1 MTVLAQ
7 TIVDAYDRG
16 LIDDD
21 SCADAL
27 SDLTVSGV
35 DQVLAY
41 LGISDPDVLRA
52 KRDDKIQAVLRAL
65 RSRRHGSDL
74 PDITNAAA
82 ALAGSGTPAG
92 STKATGRGASAPAA
106 SATTQPHRRGTGVT
120 QARDPFPVLL
130 GQERKPVAGDLL
142 SNVIRARSKAISF
155 DRYRA
160 AIDEAIGC
168 GDPKHDHEQDQ
179 SHSRKPGQC
188 REFIG
193 TDTFELIKKKTFD
206 FLRCHCDLQYL
217 VDEQLVDV
225 DSSALTPDELVDK
238 LEQDIYVDPAKKNW
252 LRYFDRIAKAL
263 LGLHDVPDSS
273 FFGKDQCAGLIESVL
288 HGDCAIELI
297 WSYWHEEAMLVQTMQ
312 AISFR
317 FQNRRNGDR
326 DPLSSLEI
334 DPLRPLSNI
343 IWGYIQDER
352 RQLSVV
358 RRAHE
363 YDHQYGLQ
371 LKGRAVGNFNPID
384 SRTRFLEAFHHLL
397 YLCTVFYKEE
407 NDATYTADSFPILTA
422 LQELHVILAEGAHN
436 QFGDLPTQAR
446 AEMLIM
452 QWILARPE
460 IREFLPGRASVPYPE
475 DWMPRVEAMRT
486 LQSWKGASINH
497 FTALA
502 EIGERLLLSVRLR
515 DWMGID
521 MEKQQDA
528 GGNWAASWRGEIQQ
542 YVHSYRAVTGVDL
555 AAEANTSEQLE
566 LRNMMPSELLARRS
580 R

>member
-7 TIVDAYDRG
+7 AIVDAYDRG

-27 SDLTVSGV
+27 AGLTVSGV
-35 DQVLAY
+35 DQVLGY
-41 LGISDPDVLRA
+41 LGISDPDALRA

-74 PDITNAAA
+74 PDVTNAA

-106 SATTQPHRRGTGVT
+106 SATTQPHRREAGVT

-130 GQERKPVAGDLL
+130 GQERKPAAGDLL

-155 DRYRA
+155 DRYRD

-168 GDPKHDHEQDQ
+168 RDPKHDQEQDQ
-179 SHSRKPGQC
+179 SRGRKPGQC

-206 FLRCHCDLQYL
+206 FLRCHCDLPYL
-217 VDEQLVDV
+217 VDKQLLEVDGSV
-225 DSSALTPDELVDK
+225 PTPPELDK
-238 LEQDIYVDPAKKNW
+238 LERDIYVDPASDKNW
-252 LRYFDRIAKAL
+252 LRYFDRIAQAL
-263 LGLHDVPDSS
+263 VGPDVSGS
-273 FFGKDQCAGLIESVL
+273 FFRKDQCAGLIKSVL
-288 HGDCAIELI
+288 RGDCAIELI

-352 RQLSVV
+352 RQLSVP

-460 IREFLPGRASVPYPE
+460 TREFLPGRASVPYPE

-486 LQSWKGASINH
+486 LQGWKGASINH
-497 FTALA
+497 FAALA

-521 MEKQQDA
+521 MDKQQDA
-528 GGNWAASWRGEIQQ
+528 GGNWAASWRGDIQQ